1 MTRQQRR
8 AAERAHMARKPQ
20 RTPPSR
26 TPGASDAASALPR
39 WLGWLALGSVALA
52 VVVLF
57 GLWPQLGV
65 DLWMHRV
72 VGRWTWEHGGPP
84 LVDHFSFMTTG
95 EPFIAHSWLA
105 GLVFYLIEPS
115 LGSAWFV
122 GFMGL
127 RCVLVSFALAFAV
140 ATARLLQAS
149 WSALL
154 LLAPLVL
161 GLAWARFEVRP
172 MLFTSAFLVVELYLL
187 ISVHTGRRSWRWL
200 WVLPP
205 MYALWINLHAGWP
218 QGMVMLGDDDA

>member
-1 MTRQQRR
+1 MT
-8 AAERAHMARKPQ
+8 MARVKAK
-20 RTPPSR
+20 RRHTPP
-26 TPGASDAASALPR
+26 ALPPIPQMPR
-39 WLGWLALGSVALA
+39 WLTWLALGSVALA

-57 GLWPQLGV
+57 GVWPQLGG
-65 DLWMHRV
+65 DLWMHLV

-84 LVDHFSFMTTG
+84 LVDDFSFMTTG

-105 GLVFYLIEPS
+105 GLVWHLIDQS

-127 RCVLVSFALAFAV
+127 RCVLVSVALAFAI
-140 ATARLLQAS
+140 ATARLLHAS
-149 WSALL
+149 WPAML
-154 LLAPLVL
+154 LLAPCVF
-161 GLAWARFEVRP
+161 GLLWARFEVRP
-172 MLFTSAFLVVELYLL
+172 MLFTSAFLVVELYVL